1 MVNLMKPGIVST
13 ITSAYSIEMLK
24 GLNDRSNRSTS
35 NSRSNRNA
43 WKTWMSENPAEKTDN
58 KSNMRCNMMDL
69 AHKGMLNLKAAG
81 KWDEAY
87 PSGNGTQGVLVMGEP
102 LDETIIFNHE
112 GLFLPLPENAF
123 SVLPDMSDDLPA
135 VRKLIRERC
144 REATGIFLT
153 GSVKKAFRRK

>member
-1 MVNLMKPGIVST
+1 
-13 ITSAYSIEMLK
+13 
-24 GLNDRSNRSTS
+24 
-35 NSRSNRNA
+35 
-43 WKTWMSENPAEKTDN
+43 
-58 KSNMRCNMMDL
+58 MRCNMMDL

-135 VRKLIRERC
+135 VRKLIREGRY
-144 REATGIFLT
+144 REATRYFLDRISEKGFPKEMIWT
-153 GSVKKAFRRK
+153 DPFTRLST